1 MIKYASL
8 EYDHQGIDEYGP
20 CATKGD
26 PKQANVPQVAGLRLE
41 WGFTESAWTAS
52 FVSRSEVGD
61 RRTMKAEDINTLAW
75 SFLKT
80 RDLVTGFRCHS
91 SPQSRRNA
99 TKELLILWARAVL
112 DGKGDDFDSL
122 LEPYQCRQV
131 LKRSK
136 QMPAVGA
143 DHSAGDEPSKA
154 DDEPSVADDEPSV
167 AEDDSEDEDEES
179 N

>member
-1 MIKYASL
+1 M
-8 EYDHQGIDEYGP
+8 EYDFFGIDQYDPTE
-20 CATKGD
+20 TKEDGN
-26 PKQANVPQVAGLRLE
+26 QANVAEVEGLRLE
-41 WGFTESAWTAS
+41 WDFTGSAWTAN
-52 FVSRSEVGD
+52 FVSRSEAGD
-61 RRTMKAEDINTLAW
+61 RRTMKANDINALAW
-75 SFLKT
+75 NFLRT
-80 RDLVTGFRCHS
+80 RDFVTGFRCHS
-91 SPQSRRNA
+91 SSQSRRNA